1 VIRLL
6 LACLVAGSAL
16 VACAPASDS
25 TSEMDERQRAI
36 GNMTPESGE

>member
-6 LACLVAGSAL
+6 LACLAL
-16 VACAPASDS
+16 GAALMACAPASDS

>member
-1 VIRLL
+1 MIRLFL
-6 LACLVAGSAL
+6 ICMALGTAL